1 MCIRDRENPNLVRGL
16 DYYTHAVFEWV
27 TQDLGSQGAVCAG
40 GRYDGLVERLGG
52 RSTPAVG
59 FAIGLDRVVL
69 LHELAQANVEPEDG
83 DRSADVYL
91 CVTQPECNGAAL
103 AVANALRAAL
113 PTLRVRQ
120 HLGGGNLKKQLK
132 KADACGAVVAIL
144 IDDESL
150 DQETLTIKHLRDASL
165 GQETVTFEAGIA
177 RLQHH

>member
-1 MCIRDRENPNLVRGL
+1 
-16 DYYTHAVFEWV
+16 
-27 TQDLGSQGAVCAG
+27 
-40 GRYDGLVERLGG
+40 
-52 RSTPAVG
+52 VG

-69 LHELAQANVEPEDG
+69 LHELAQANVEPEAE

-91 CVTQPECNGAAL
+91 CVTQPECSGAAL
-103 AVANALRAAL
+103 VVANALRAAL
-113 PTLRVRQ
+113 PRLRVRQ

-150 DQETLTIKHLRDASL
+150 DQQTLTIKHLRDASL

-177 RLQHH
+177 RLQQH